1 MSRVSKSG
9 NAIRFGCA
17 VISSSE
23 SDGRGRSISSC
34 GHRLKVFVSLPS
46 CRLFTVWLQIA
57 AICLFLAA
65 SLRADAAPVGISGI
79 GDSSIAS
86 PGVAS
91 CYALG
96 GGQVPAH
103 GRQEHVQ
110 CCIFCNASGRDL
122 SALFLGPIFSV
133 AYDFAPATHPYV
145 VYAIVSEPGPL
156 DFGWTSAWSS
166 RAPPSFL

>member
-17 VISSSE
+17 VTSSSE
-23 SDGRGRSISSC
+23 SDRRARSMPSC
-34 GHRLKVFVSLPS
+34 GALPKMLAS
-46 CRLFTVWLQIA
+46 ARACRLFAAWLQIA

-65 SLRADAAPVGISGI
+65 SLRADAAPVGIPGV
-79 GDSSIAS
+79 GDGSVA

-96 GGQVPAH
+96 DGQAPAH

-110 CCIFCNASGRDL
+110 CCIFCKTSGRDL
-122 SALFLGPIFSV
+122 SALFLGALFSV
-133 AYDFAPATHPYV
+133 AYDFAPATHAYV
-145 VYAIVSEPGPL
+145 VYAIAHEPGPS